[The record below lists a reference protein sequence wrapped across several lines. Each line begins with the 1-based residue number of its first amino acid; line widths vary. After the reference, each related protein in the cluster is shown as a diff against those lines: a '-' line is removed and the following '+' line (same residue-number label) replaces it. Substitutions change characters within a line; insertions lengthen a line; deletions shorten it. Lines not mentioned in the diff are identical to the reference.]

1 MADVW
6 GVLNQSKPA
15 ATTLTDAY
23 TCPASKHATVE
34 VVLCNVGADAT
45 VRMSHAI
52 AGAVDTA
59 AQYLLYGFALAAGE
73 SKVTVRFTLRA
84 TDVLRVYSSTG
95 DVAFTT
101 NGIEEDN

>member
-52 AGAVDTA
+52 AGAVDA
-59 AQYLLYGFALAAGE
+59 LSQYYLYGFALAAGE
-73 SKVTVRFTLRA
+73 SKVTVRITLRA
-84 TDVLRVYSSTG
+84 TDVLRVYSNTG
-95 DVAFTT
+95 DVTFIT

>member
-34 VVLCNVGADAT
+34 VVLCNVGSDST

-52 AGAVDTA
+52 AGAA
-59 AQYLLYGFALAAGE
+59 NALSQYYLYDFPLLAGE
-73 SKVTVRFTLRA
+73 SKVTVRITLRA
-84 TDVLRVYSSTG
+84 TDVLRVYSNTG